1 LIALLG
7 ATGYTGK
14 LVAEELARRRLP
26 HRLGARDPQ
35 RLAAL
40 PTADD
45 RETFVVDA
53 AEATRLDAFLDG
65 ADALINTVGPFLR
78 LSVPVVE
85 AAVRSGVP
93 YVDSTGEQEFMSLVY
108 ERFAGAPVP
117 IVPACA
123 AEYIPQ
129 DLAAAI
135 ALGDLGGDASEIGV
149 HTRTTGA
156 LPSRGTARTTIEMA
170 ASMFSSPAGRRVRRV
185 PFPSGARTVPELPF
199 GDRAIAR
206 HAGDARVVTTFS
218 VPGFSGPVARL
229 LPAVLSRLGPIVDR
243 LPEGPS
249 PRARHRARFE
259 ILAEAIGA
267 GGRAA
272 VTCWG
277 RDVYGITGR
286 FLVEAALRVEG
297 GGAMAP
303 AEALEPAAFF
313 DAVSGAHDGVEFGW
327 RRLPT

>member
-1 LIALLG
+1 VIALLG

-26 HRLGARDPQ
+26 HRLGARSPE
-35 RLAAL
+35 RLSAL
-40 PTADD
+40 PNAAD

-53 AEATRLDAFLDG
+53 SQPARLDAFLDG

-78 LSVPVVE
+78 LSLPVVE
-85 AAVRSGVP
+85 ATVRNEVP
-93 YVDSTGEQEFMSLVY
+93 YVDSTGEQEFMSIVY
-108 ERFAGAPVP
+108 DRFSDAPVP

-135 ALGDLGGDASEIGV
+135 AMSELSAAAHEVAV

-156 LPSRGTARTTIEMA
+156 LPSRGSARTMVEMA
-170 ASMFSSPAGRRVRRV
+170 ESMRAEARVRRV
-185 PFPSGARTVPELPF
+185 PFPSGVRTVPEIPF

-206 HAGDARVVTTFS
+206 HANGARVVTTFS
-218 VPGFSGPVARL
+218 IPGLSGPAARL
-229 LPAVLSRLGPIVDR
+229 LPVVLPRLGPIVDR

-249 PRARHRARFE
+249 PRARQRARFE
-259 ILAEAIGA
+259 VLAEAIGET
-267 GGRAA
+267 GRAA

-277 RDVYGITGR
+277 RDVYGMTAR
-286 FLVEAALRVEG
+286 FLVEAAMRVRG
-297 GGAMAP
+297 RGAMAP
-303 AEALEPAAFF
+303 AEALHPAEFF
-313 DAVSGAHDGVEFGW
+313 QAVSGARDGMEFGW
-327 RRLPT
+327 RRLDA